1 MLPFYLSIALAV
13 LSSMLYHV
21 ILKFTPS
28 NVNPALSLAVTYTIA
43 VVLCL
48 ALLFFFPLKETA
60 TSALKQ
66 LNWASFALA
75 FALVGLEVGFLLA
88 YRTGWNISVAAIV
101 VNVVV
106 TVLLVPIGVLL
117 FRERLSLVN
126 VVGILFCAIG
136 LVMVNIGK

>member
-1 MLPFYLSIALAV
+1 
-13 LSSMLYHV
+13 MLYHV
-21 ILKFTPS
+21 ILKFTPA

-48 ALLFFFPLKETA
+48 ALLFFFPLKEDIA
-60 TSALKQ
+60 SALKQ

-88 YRTGWNISVAAIV
+88 YRTGWNISTAALV
-101 VNVVV
+101 VNVLV

-126 VVGILFCAIG
+126 VGGILFCAVG